1 MGTPEGYFQETVAGI
16 LEISDF
22 VELQEEFLYTKGPAV
37 VYVKLEDGDIMVELQ
52 NVHPAIDRE
61 VKIR

>member
-1 MGTPEGYFQETVAGI
+1 MQETVAGI

-22 VELQEEFLYTKGPAV
+22 VELQEEFLCTKGSAV
-37 VYVKLEDGDIMVELQ
+37 VYVKPEDGDIMVELQ